1 MLRINV
7 KADFGPALR
16 QLDALA
22 AAARGPVLARTLNR
36 IADQTKTAAVRAIAR
51 EFTLTASKV
60 RERIKVRK
68 AFARTGL
75 AVEVAVPSRYGK
87 RALNVISFG
96 AKPLYAAAGR
106 AGQAGKL
113 ALKATG
119 SRRQAGVQVKIKRQG
134 PAQRGRGWFILTNKK
149 TGGRFVAKRVGA
161 GRADIEPV
169 RTVDVGQMFNTRAL
183 QAKLLADIRA
193 KFPRELERQ
202 LAFELRRR
210 R

>member
-1 MLRINV
+1 MIRINV
-7 KADFGPALR
+7 KTDFGPALK

-51 EFTLTASKV
+51 EFNITASKV

-75 AVEVAVPSRYGK
+75 AVEIAVPSRYGK

-96 AKPLYAAAGR
+96 ARPLYAAAGR

-134 PAQRGRGWFILTNKK
+134 QAQRGRGWFILSNPK
-149 TGGRFVAKRVGA
+149 GGTFVAKRVGA
-161 GRADIEPV
+161 GKADIEPV
-169 RTVDVGQMFNTRAL
+169 RTIDVGQMFNVKSLR
-183 QAKLLADIRA
+183 AKLLADIRA